1 MSETAK
7 IIEFENVSE
16 KASTLNQ
23 EAQDMLTTYK
33 QTQIKTN
40 DQYVKA
46 GDVLKEIKTK
56 IKDLDEE
63 RKAATR
69 PLDDTKKKI
78 MDWFKR
84 PLGWLQEAESAIKRS
99 MLSFQQEQKR
109 LRDEQQRKIDE
120 EAKRKEDAEKK
131 KLESR
136 AQNWEE
142 KGNTAK
148 AEALREQA
156 EEVQHVAPVLA
167 PRVEKVAGISTKKIW
182 KFEITDASQIPREWL
197 IPDEK
202 AIGAFVR
209 ATKGAKPIAGINIY
223 EEETIAAGRA

>member
-120 EAKRKEDAEKK
+120 EAKRKEEAEKK
-131 KLESR
+131 KLKDR
-136 AQNWEE
+136 ADNWEG
-142 KGNTAK
+142 KGNDTK
-148 AEALREQA
+148 AESLREQA

-167 PRVEKVAGISTKKIW
+167 SRVEHVPGISTKKVW
-182 KFEITDASQIPREWL
+182 KFEITDANQIPREWL
-197 IPDEK
+197 VPDEK
-202 AIGAFVR
+202 SIGAFVR
-209 ATKGAKPIAGINIY
+209 STKGVKKIAGVKIFA
-223 EEETIAAGRA
+223 EETIAAGRA